1 MLLFKAALELRQD
14 IIKQLRINGLAQESI
29 SGNMVVV
36 KFELA
41 TFWPVARSHNHKATT
56 TFYLLTSICLLF

>member
-1 MLLFKAALELRQD
+1 MLLSKSALELRQD
-14 IIKQLRINGLAQESI
+14 IIKQLRVNGLAQESI

-36 KFELA
+36 TFELT

-56 TFYLLTSICLLF
+56 IFFTS